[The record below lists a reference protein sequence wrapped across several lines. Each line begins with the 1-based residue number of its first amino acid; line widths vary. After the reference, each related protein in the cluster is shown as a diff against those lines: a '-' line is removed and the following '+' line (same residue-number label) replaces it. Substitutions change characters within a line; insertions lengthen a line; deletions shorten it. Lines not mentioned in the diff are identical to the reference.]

1 MVTRPCCPSEVPRH
15 LTCSSTFVPRASGA
29 TPKPRLSWFM
39 APVVKCAIVPR
50 LASPR
55 LASPPLRLRRAA
67 TATPLRRSTEWFV
80 FFVFFFF
87 FLLFFFLL
95 FFLGFGLSPSFCFL
109 RCLFFFLCFLLLLSP
124 ASFKNLPRCT
134 LLHAGHALYE
144 NESTL
149 QERENTR
156 REEKTTNTVRM
167 NESWCFPP
175 PQRNP
180 GTRW

>member
-50 LASPR
+50 LASP
-55 LASPPLRLRRAA
+55 PLRLRRAA
-67 TATPLRRSTEWFV
+67 TATPLRPSPECFV
-80 FFVFFFF
+80 FFFFF

-109 RCLFFFLCFLLLLSP
+109 RCLFFFLCFLLLLLSP
-124 ASFKNLPRCT
+124 ASFLSNLPRCT

-144 NESTL
+144 NEREHFTRKR
-149 QERENTR
+149 EHKKRRENN
-156 REEKTTNTVRM
+156 EYGTN
-167 NESWCFPP
+167 E
-175 PQRNP
+175 
-180 GTRW
+180 